1 MNKLFISFLHGI
13 TLLVFVF
20 ASISFSLQLIVTIFD
35 LPNEYITKKS
45 KNGTSWI
52 TIAPKGNI
60 IPVGINMNILNDTI
74 VKYKKKD
81 GFNKLKVGNG
91 DFPLHEK
98 GLIRHDE
105 IYDTLKS
112 NILKHIS
119 EVQLDTIVG
128 NFEPYLAKYHPFRK
142 GLKKDSVYVNTLFSE
157 VKSLHIQDIIPRDS
171 LKKNPI
177 IQVTSINSIKGLIE
191 VNASTKRDRILL
203 SLPEWIDKILVILL
217 IYQFLKM
224 LKNVKENVIFD
235 KINIRRIQF
244 IGLIM
249 IGFFLESVFANF
261 LYHTFIVSNF
271 HYSVEYI
278 PYNFLDFQGVRSL
291 SLNVMKEFK
300 PTNLYVGLI
309 TLILSTIFKR
319 GLALQQEQD
328 LTV

>member
-1 MNKLFISFLHGI
+1 MNKFIISFLHGI
-13 TLLVFVF
+13 TFLVFVF
-20 ASISFSLQLIVTIFD
+20 ASVSFSLQLIVTIFD
-35 LPNEYITKKS
+35 LPNEYITDKS

-60 IPVGINMNILNDTI
+60 IPVNINMNILNDTI

-81 GFNKLKVGNG
+81 SFSKLRIGNG

-98 GLIRHDE
+98 GLVRHDE

-112 NILKHIS
+112 DILEHIS
-119 EVQLDTIVG
+119 EVELDTVVG
-128 NFEPYLAKYHPFRK
+128 SFEPYLARHHPFRK
-142 GLKKDSVYVNTLFSE
+142 GLKKDSVFVRGLFSDK
-157 VKSLHIQDIIPRDS
+157 KSLQIEDIIPRDS
-171 LKKNPI
+171 LKKNPFF
-177 IQVTSINSIKGLIE
+177 QVESINSVKGFIE
-191 VNASTKRDRILL
+191 VNASTKRDRIFL

-217 IYQFLKM
+217 IYQFLRI
-224 LKNVKENVIFD
+224 LKNVKRNIIFD
-235 KINIRRIQF
+235 KINIKRIQF
-244 IGLIM
+244 IGLLM

-261 LYHTFIVSNF
+261 LYHTFLVSNF
-271 HYSVEYI
+271 FYRVEYI
-278 PYNFLDFQGVRSL
+278 PYGFLDYQGVRSL

-309 TLILSTIFKR
+309 TLTLSTIFKR